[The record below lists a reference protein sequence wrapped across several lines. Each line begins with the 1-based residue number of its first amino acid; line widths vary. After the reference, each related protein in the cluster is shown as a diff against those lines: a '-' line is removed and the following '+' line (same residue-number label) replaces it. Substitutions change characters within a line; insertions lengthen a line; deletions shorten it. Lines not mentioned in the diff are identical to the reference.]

1 MKNHRIHT
9 RSGPQTTP
17 ETAAR
22 AHPKSA
28 SYRLLA
34 QFLIVAAVLTLA
46 ACATAPKT
54 DPVVERA
61 QARWD
66 ALVAGNLETAYT
78 YYSPGYRSS
87 TSLIDFGVEMRT
99 RRIRWT
105 SAAYKD
111 HSCDGDR
118 CEVRF
123 DISFRVPRPVPGL
136 NVYDGTDTVE
146 DTWIRSDGQWWYL
159 PKK

>member
-1 MKNHRIHT
+1 MNNENI
-9 RSGPQTTP
+9 
-17 ETAAR
+17 R
-22 AHPKSA
+22 AHSCPRAGA
-28 SYRLLA
+28 SRSLARRLAPVPLVLAVLILLA
-34 QFLIVAAVLTLA
+34 LA
-46 ACATAPKT
+46 GCAMAPKT

-66 ALVAGNLETAYT
+66 ALVAGDLETAYT
-78 YYSPGYRSS
+78 FYSPGYRSS

-99 RRIRWT
+99 RQVRWT
-105 SAAYKD
+105 AAAYRD
-111 HSCDGDR
+111 HSCEGDR

-123 DISFRVPRPVPGL
+123 DVGFRVPRPVPGL
-136 NVYDGTDTVE
+136 NVYDGTDVVE